1 MWKLWQ
7 SALIG
12 SLYYGYYIYYNYYK
26 WIIQEELR
34 NYNSKSWSGALC
46 LLPVCTGYII
56 IATVS
61 NL

>member
-1 MWKLWQ
+1 MWNLWQ

-12 SLYYGYYIYYNYYK
+12 SLYYGYYK
-26 WIIQEELR
+26 WVIQEELR
-34 NYNSKSWSGALC
+34 NYNGKSWSGALC
-46 LLPVCTGYII
+46 LLPVCTGHII